1 MENNKALNGL
11 YPITPSIYKS
21 DIDYLYHIKIVVES
35 GINIIQFRSK
45 NLSFRRKAYLI
56 KSISSLC
63 VENNVKLIINFIIG
77 KSCYDS
83 IELAKY
89 SMDNDASYVS
99 FGSLYPTT
107 SKESAMLIKH
117 SILTEA
123 KKVIKIPICVI
134 GGINKSNVSSLLK
147 YKPDMISMISG
158 VFDNKEIK
166 REIEDIKS
174 IIL

>member
-1 MENNKALNGL
+1 
-11 YPITPSIYKS
+11 
-21 DIDYLYHIKIVVES
+21 
-35 GINIIQFRSK
+35 
-45 NLSFRRKAYLI
+45 
-56 KSISSLC
+56 
-63 VENNVKLIINFIIG
+63 
-77 KSCYDS
+77 
-83 IELAKY
+83 
-89 SMDNDASYVS
+89 
-99 FGSLYPTT
+99 
-107 SKESAMLIKH
+107 
-117 SILTEA
+117 LTEA